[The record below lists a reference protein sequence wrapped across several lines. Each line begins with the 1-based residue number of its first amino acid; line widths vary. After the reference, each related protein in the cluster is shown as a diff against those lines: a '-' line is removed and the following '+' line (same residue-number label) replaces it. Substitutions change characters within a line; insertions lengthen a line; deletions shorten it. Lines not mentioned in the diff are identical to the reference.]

1 MAKKP
6 FAIRVEEETALRF
19 KALSTVK
26 DSDNAILFD
35 KMVAEHEKGLSD
47 KEREAYEALLNLWQ
61 DKQ

>member
-6 FAIRVEEETALRF
+6 FSIRIEEETALRF

-26 DSDNAILFD
+26 DSDNAVLFD
-35 KMVAEHEKGLSD
+35 AMVAEHEKELSD